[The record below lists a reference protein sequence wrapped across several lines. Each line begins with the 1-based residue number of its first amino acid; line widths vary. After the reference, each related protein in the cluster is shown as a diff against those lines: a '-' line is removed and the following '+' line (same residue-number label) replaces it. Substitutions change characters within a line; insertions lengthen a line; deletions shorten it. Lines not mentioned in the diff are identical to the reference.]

1 MFHHVSAREELIRQA
16 KELRKSVTHGN
27 GKNKENFIY
36 NKDAGMYVCKAR
48 HMVIKKTH
56 QKRNRINNSA
66 DVDNYFF
73 DVET

>member
-1 MFHHVSAREELIRQA
+1 MKKNIKNASKLS
-16 KELRKSVTHGN
+16 KSVTHGN

-36 NKDAGMYVCKAR
+36 NKDTGMYVCKAR

-56 QKRNRINNSA
+56 QKRNRNNNSA
-66 DVDNYFF
+66 GVDNYFF

>member
-1 MFHHVSAREELIRQA
+1 MKKNIKNVSKLS
-16 KELRKSVTHGN
+16 KSVTHGN
-27 GKNKENFIY
+27 DKNKENFIY

-56 QKRNRINNSA
+56 QKRYRNNNSA
-66 DVDNYFF
+66 DVDNHFF

>member
-1 MFHHVSAREELIRQA
+1 
-16 KELRKSVTHGN
+16 
-27 GKNKENFIY
+27 
-36 NKDAGMYVCKAR
+36 MYVCKAR

-56 QKRNRINNSA
+56 QKRNRNNNSA